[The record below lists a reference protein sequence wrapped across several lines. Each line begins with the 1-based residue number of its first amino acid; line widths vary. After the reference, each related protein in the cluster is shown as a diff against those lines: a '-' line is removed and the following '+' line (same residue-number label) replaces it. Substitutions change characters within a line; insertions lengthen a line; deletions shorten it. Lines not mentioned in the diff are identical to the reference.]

1 MKSTDLLKLT
11 SICQHP
17 KTIYDSRGRSILV
30 PCGHCLY
37 CLSQKANE
45 RKRVLTSEL
54 NSHKYSLFVTLTY
67 DEENI
72 PLLDLVPSE
81 FRNKYDAYDVQTGEY
96 VCSHVFDSKKDVI
109 NLRYKSNHDGF
120 IPYAPSRDLQLFIKR
135 VRKYLSKYTNEK
147 IRYYAISEYGQ
158 LHYRPHFHL
167 LFTFDENRTFFNV
180 RKAVLKSW
188 PYGHVDSQL
197 PKDKRR
203 SSGYLS
209 QYLNS
214 YLSVPSFFTE
224 REVRPRIF
232 HSALLG
238 FTFDKTLKDAIIKE
252 DFERVI
258 NYFSHRPDGITVE
271 TSIPAWRSYENY
283 LFPKCKGYALL
294 SNSQR
299 LRLYNLYPYLR
310 FKYGRLTCRELADC
324 VYNDLFNN
332 KFTEYEKT
340 RLFVCRVGDEVVAPT
355 KENYMAQIYCSR
367 HFGYLCSCLGVCE
380 QRLLRFIN
388 NYYQFKSQHSLKQ
401 WYELLQEISTIDDYQ
416 IYCNGAAYTN
426 IYTDETININGILFD
441 TKELRVTLDNSVL
454 TQFKIN
460 TCLSMQ
466 NAAIKHREQNEYY
479 IKNLR

>member
-17 KTIYDSRGRSILV
+17 KTIYDSRGRAILV
-30 PCGHCLY
+30 PCGHCLF

-45 RKRVLTSEL
+45 RKRILTSEL
-54 NSHKYSLFVTLTY
+54 NSHKYTLFVTLTF

-72 PLLDLVPSE
+72 PLLDLVHSG
-81 FRNKYDAYDVQTGEY
+81 FRNKYDAYDIQTGEY

-109 NLRYKSNHDGF
+109 NLRCKSNHDGL
-120 IPYAPSRDLQLFIKR
+120 IPYAPSRYLQLFIKR
-135 VRKYLSKYTNEK
+135 LRKYLSKYTNEK

-158 LHYRPHFHL
+158 LHYRPHFHI
-167 LFTFDENRTFFNV
+167 LFTFDENRTFLNV
-180 RKAVLKSW
+180 RKAILKSW
-188 PYGHVDSQL
+188 SYGHVDTQL

-214 YLSVPSFFTE
+214 YLSVPSFFKE

-232 HSALLG
+232 HSAMLG
-238 FTFDKTLKDAIIKE
+238 FSLDQTLKDAIVKE

-258 NYFSHRPDGITVE
+258 NYLAQRRDGFTAE
-271 TSIPAWRSYENY
+271 TPVPAWRSYETY
-283 LFPKCKGYALL
+283 LFPKCKGYSVL
-294 SNSQR
+294 SDTQR

-310 FKYGRLTCRELADC
+310 FKYGNLTCRELSDR

-332 KFTEYEKT
+332 KFTEYEKN
-340 RLFVCRVGDEVVAPT
+340 RIFISRVGSEVTPPT
-355 KENYMAQIYCSR
+355 QENFLAQIYCSR
-367 HFGYLCSCLGVCE
+367 HFGYLCVNLGVSE
-380 QRLLRFIN
+380 QRLHRIIN
-388 NYYQFKSQHSLKQ
+388 HYYQFKSNHSLTQ
-401 WYELLQEISTIDDYQ
+401 WYELLQEVSAIDDYQ
-416 IYCNGAAYTN
+416 IYSFGAAYTN
-426 IYTDETININGILFD
+426 IFTDEFININGFVFD
-441 TKELRVTLDNSVL
+441 TKELRKLLDNSIL

>member
-37 CLSQKANE
+37 CLSQKANV
-45 RKRVLTSEL
+45 RKRVLMSEL
-54 NSHKYSLFVTLTY
+54 NSHKFTLFVTLTY
-67 DEENI
+67 DEQNI
-72 PLLDLVPSE
+72 PLLDLVLSD
-81 FRNKYDAYDVQTGEY
+81 FRNKYDAYDVKTGEY

-109 NLRYKSNHDGF
+109 NLRCKSNHDGL

-147 IRYYAISEYGQ
+147 IRYYSISEYGQ
-158 LHYRPHFHL
+158 LHYRPHFHI
-167 LFTFDENRTFFNV
+167 LFTFDESRTFLNV
-180 RKAVLKSW
+180 RKAILKSW
-188 PYGHVDSQL
+188 SYGHVDTQL

-214 YLSVPSFFTE
+214 YLSLPTFFTE
-224 REVRPRIF
+224 REVRPRVF
-232 HSALLG
+232 HSSLLG
-238 FTFDKTLKDAIIKE
+238 FTFDKALKNAIIKE

-258 NYFSHRPDGITVE
+258 NYFAHRSDGFTAE

-283 LFPKCKGYALL
+283 LFPKCKGYSVLT
-294 SNSQR
+294 NSQR

-310 FKYGRLTCRELADC
+310 FKYGKLTCRELGDC

-332 KFTEYEKT
+332 NFTEYEKT
-340 RLFVCRVGDEVVAPT
+340 RIFICRVGDEVVAPT

-367 HFGYLCSCLGVCE
+367 HFGYLCACLGVCE
-380 QRLLRFIN
+380 QRLLRLIN
-388 NYYQFKSQHSLKQ
+388 NYYQFKSKHSLKD
-401 WYELLQEISTIDDYQ
+401 WYELLQELSTVDDYQ

-441 TKELRVTLDNSVL
+441 TKELRSTLDNSVL